1 MVYTNY
7 SSIYIDSYILDKKGA
22 IMARQSLSPMKD
34 FDYAEGG
41 EAEAVAP
48 ITREKVGRKRK
59 DAPMTHLKYLRKKS
73 GYTLETLSEITNISI
88 SYLSRLESGSRRL
101 NTDLI
106 RRLSHAFSC
115 SPAELLQEV
124 MHDSS
129 VITPVEFNK
138 ARRGDNFAM
147 NRDITLNE
155 IAVCG
160 ETGDLCLKPVSPAEW
175 KQCPAELLDNEN
187 VIAVKAKDA
196 FKPNFSESSTL
207 YLDPNAAL
215 APESMVVILKGDQVL
230 LKKVWSITPTSLQL
244 CDLSEVEHMKA
255 GQTGNLMEVDRRSLN
270 GLYKVVGYSDFD
282 LG

>member
-1 MVYTNY
+1 
-7 SSIYIDSYILDKKGA
+7 
-22 IMARQSLSPMKD
+22 MARQSLSPMKN
-34 FDYAEGG
+34 FDYTDAGDSEVS
-41 EAEAVAP
+41 AAP
-48 ITREKVGRKRK
+48 VREKVGRKRK

-138 ARRGDNFAM
+138 ARRGDSFAL
-147 NRDITLNE
+147 NKDIPLNE
-155 IAVCG
+155 IVADN
-160 ETGDLCLKPVSPAEW
+160 TGDLCVRPVSPAEW
-175 KQCPAELLDNEN
+175 KQCPAELLECNE
-187 VIAVKAKDA
+187 VIAVRANDV
-196 FKPNFSESSTL
+196 FKPHFSESSTL
-207 YLDPNAAL
+207 YLDANGSL
-215 APESMVVILKGDQVL
+215 SPESTVVVLKGSEVL

-244 CDLSEVEHMKA
+244 CDLSDVEHMKEGKSA
-255 GQTGNLMEVDRRSLN
+255 NLIEVDRRSLN